1 MKVQSTLMERV
12 PSSATMSMAETA
24 RKLESQ
30 GVKVVHFEI
39 GEPDFVTPEN
49 IIEAAYREM
58 KKGQTH
64 YTSSRGIPQ
73 LCEAI
78 VGHEEQFGIHADPK
92 KNIIVTPGSKF
103 AVYSLLMALV
113 DPGDEVIV
121 VSPVWPS
128 YADIVTVVGAKPV
141 YVKTDESLHIDG
153 ESLNKAV
160 TKKTRLVMVNSPN
173 NPTGGVL
180 EKSDLGLLRDV
191 AVDRD
196 LLVMSD
202 EIYKMMVYDGAEHTS
217 IATLPGMAERT
228 VVIDG
233 FSKTY
238 AMTGWRLGYAIGD
251 EKIIENMIKI
261 QQNTTTCPTS
271 FAQFAAVEALKGPQ
285 DFVKK
290 MLDEYGVRRKTT
302 VRLLREIA
310 GIKCP
315 DPRGAFYAFP
325 DVSSFRKS
333 DREISKELLQMGVT
347 LTAGSPFGPGG
358 EGHVRISYATGLK
371 DIIEGTRRLKSYFDA
386 LR

>member
-1 MKVQSTLMERV
+1 
-12 PSSATMSMAETA
+12 MAETA

-39 GEPDFVTPEN
+39 GEPDFTTPAN

-58 KKGQTH
+58 QKGQTH

-78 VGHEEQFGIHADPK
+78 AKHEEQFGIHADPK

-103 AVYSLLMALV
+103 AVYALLMSLV

-121 VSPVWPS
+121 LSPVWPS
-128 YADIVTVVGAKPV
+128 YSDIVTVAGATPV
-141 YVKTDESLHIDG
+141 YLKTDESFHIDS
-153 ESLNKAV
+153 EELSKAV
-160 TKKTRLVMVNSPN
+160 TTKSRLIMMNSPN
-173 NPTGGVL
+173 NPTGGVIQ
-180 EKSDLGLLRDV
+180 KSDLNLLRDV

-202 EIYKMMVYDGAEHTS
+202 EIYKMMVYDGAKHVS
-217 IATLPGMAERT
+217 IASLPGMAERT
-228 VVIDG
+228 VVVDG

-251 EKIIENMIKI
+251 DKIIENMIKI
-261 QQNTTTCPTS
+261 QQNTTTCATS
-271 FAQFAAVEALKGPQ
+271 FAQFAAVEALNGPQ
-285 DFVKK
+285 GFVKK
-290 MLDEYGVRRKTT
+290 MLEEYNTRRKTT
-302 VRLLREIA
+302 VKLVREIS
-310 GIKCP
+310 GVKCP
-315 DPRGAFYAFP
+315 EPRGAFYVFP
-325 DVSSFRKS
+325 DVSSFRKN
-333 DREISKELLQMGVT
+333 DREISKDLLQVGVT

-358 EGHVRISYATGLK
+358 EGHLRISYATGLK
-371 DIIEGTRRLKSYFDA
+371 DIVEGMRRLKSRFEA

>member
-24 RKLESQ
+24 RKLESE

-39 GEPDFVTPEN
+39 GEPDFTTPEN
-49 IIEAAYREM
+49 IIEAAFREM

-64 YTSSRGIPQ
+64 YTSSRGVPQ

-78 VGHEEQFGIHADPK
+78 AEHEKQFGIHADPK

-103 AVYSLLMALV
+103 AVYSLLMALA

-128 YADIVTVVGAKPV
+128 YADIVTIVGAKPI
-141 YVKTDESLHIDG
+141 YVKTDESLHIDS
-153 ESLNKAV
+153 EALSKAV

-180 EKSDLGLLRDV
+180 EKSDLKLLRDV

-202 EIYKMMVYDGAEHTS
+202 EIYKMMVYDGAQHTS
-217 IATLPGMAERT
+217 IATLPDMAGRT

-238 AMTGWRLGYAIGD
+238 AMTGWRLGYAVGD

-290 MLDEYGVRRKTT
+290 MLDEYGVRRKTA
-302 VRLLREIA
+302 VKLLREIA
-310 GIKCP
+310 GVKCP

-325 DVSSFRKS
+325 DVSSFGKS
-333 DREISKELLQMGVT
+333 DREISKELLQVGVT

-358 EGHVRISYATGLK
+358 EGHLRVSYATGLK
-371 DIIEGTRRLKSYFDA
+371 DIVEGMQRLKNYFKA
-386 LR
+386 LG

>member
-1 MKVQSTLMERV
+1 MKLQSKLMERV
-12 PSSATMSMAETA
+12 PASATMSMAETA

-39 GEPDFVTPEN
+39 GEPDFTTPTN
-49 IIEAAYREM
+49 IIDAAYREM
-58 KKGQTH
+58 QKGQTH

-78 VGHEEQFGIHADPK
+78 VRHEEQFGIYADPK
-92 KNIIVTPGSKF
+92 RNVIVTPGSKF
-103 AVYSLLMALV
+103 AIYAFLMSLV

-128 YADIVTVVGAKPV
+128 YSDIVTIAGATPV
-141 YVKTDESLHIDG
+141 KLKTDESLHIDSEELG
-153 ESLNKAV
+153 KAI

-180 EKSDLGLLRDV
+180 QKSDLNLLRDV
-191 AVDRD
+191 AIDRD
-196 LLVMSD
+196 LLVMTD
-202 EIYKMMVYDGAEHTS
+202 EIYKMMVYDGAKHIS
-217 IATLPGMAERT
+217 IASLPGMAERT
-228 VVIDG
+228 VVVDG

-251 EKIIENMIKI
+251 ERIIENMIKI
-261 QQNTTTCPTS
+261 QQNTTTCATS
-271 FAQFAAVEALKGPQ
+271 FSQYAAVEALNGPQ

-290 MLDEYGVRRKTT
+290 MLDEYNTRRKTT
-302 VRLLREIA
+302 VKLMREIS

-315 DPRGAFYAFP
+315 EPRGAFYVFP
-325 DVSSFRKS
+325 DVSSFGKN
-333 DREISKELLQMGVT
+333 DREVSNELLQVGVT

-371 DIIEGTRRLKSYFDA
+371 NIHEGIRRIRSYFEGIQ
-386 LR
+386 